1 MWRPHSDKTEA
12 FLKVFKT
19 EACAVCGRKTFRFE
33 MIRENNEW
41 ICVDCHSVRLLLL
54 GYS

>member
-1 MWRPHSDKTEA
+1 MWRRHWDEDEA
-12 FLKVFKT
+12 SLGMFQKET
-19 EACAVCGRKTFRFE
+19 CAVCGRKAFRFE
-33 MIRENNEW
+33 MIRENNYW